1 MIVRVVS
8 AIGGGV
14 VDVDVPET
22 STVNDVKTIVSK
34 EKKIPA
40 STVLLVFRGRQLGDN
55 EILAEAGIGAYD
67 KVYLITRTEGGIYLI

>member
-22 STVNDVKTIVSK
+22 STVNDVKNLVAN

-40 STVLLVFRGRQLGDN
+40 ATVLLVFRGKQLQDS
-55 EILAEAGIGAYD
+55 EILSEAGIGPYD
-67 KVYLITRTEGGIYLI
+67 KVYLITRTEGGHD

>member
-14 VDVDVPET
+14 VDVDLPET
-22 STVNDVKTIVSK
+22 STVGEVKKIVAR

-40 STVLLVFRGRQLGDN
+40 STVLLVFRGKQLSDS
-55 EILAEAGIGAYD
+55 EPLKEAGIGPYD
-67 KVYLITRTEGGIYLI
+67 KVYLITRTEGG